1 MTPEGKAFLKGIKMT
16 SEHDRFLK
24 NRTAEFNYKINKVAL
39 LLSNRFKSTPTN
51 TKRILAISIIRCI
64 ITYITTKTLKEDF
77 NKLVQYIENSQIVDD
92 LLETPVPTEDELA
105 EHFPQLVYSF
115 AGAAYHEFRYQAY
128 AKLTNTSGR
137 LVKIGGI
144 TNLTIAFQIDKMIDD
159 SVNHRYMFRTESHKS
174 NGTSEFMFAFTLL
187 LLASVPFAQ
196 EVIKYLENLY
206 LMETN
211 PFRLF
216 GENHV
221 QQS

>member
-51 TKRILAISIIRCI
+51 TKRILAISIMRCI
-64 ITYITTKTLKEDF
+64 ITYITTKTFKEDF
-77 NKLVQYIENSQIVDD
+77 NKLVQYIENSQIVGD

-137 LVKIGGI
+137 PVKIGGI

-174 NGTSEFMFAFTLL
+174 NGISEFMFAFTLL

>member
-51 TKRILAISIIRCI
+51 TKRILAISIMRCI
-64 ITYITTKTLKEDF
+64 ITYITTKTFKEDF

-137 LVKIGGI
+137 PVKIGGI

-159 SVNHRYMFRTESHKS
+159 SVNHRYMFRTKSHKS

>member
-1 MTPEGKAFLKGIKMT
+1 MT
-16 SEHDRFLK
+16 SEHDKFLK
-24 NRTAEFNYKINKVAL
+24 NRTSYFNCKIKNTASYLANK
-39 LLSNRFKSTPTN
+39 FKNEPLVI
-51 TKRILAISIIRCI
+51 RQILAISIIRCI
-64 ITYITTKTLKEDF
+64 ITYITTKTFKEDF
-77 NKLVQYIENSQIVDD
+77 DKLVQFIENSQIVDD
-92 LLETPVPTEDELA
+92 LLETPIPTEDELA
-105 EHFPQLVYSF
+105 KYFPQLVCSTT
-115 AGAAYHEFRYQAY
+115 GTIYHDFRYEAY
-128 AKLTNTSGR
+128 AKLTNPSGR
-137 LVKIGGI
+137 DVKIGGI

-159 SVNHRYMFRTESHKS
+159 SVNHHYMFRTESHKS

-196 EVIKYLENLY
+196 KTIKYLEDLY

>member
-1 MTPEGKAFLKGIKMT
+1 MT

-24 NRTAEFNYKINKVAL
+24 NRTAEFNYKINKTASL
-39 LLSNRFKSTPTN
+39 LANKFKRTSTDIR
-51 TKRILAISIIRCI
+51 RILAISIMRCI
-64 ITYITTKTLKEDF
+64 ITYITTKTFKEDF

-105 EHFPQLVYSF
+105 KYFPQLVYSTT
-115 AGAAYHEFRYQAY
+115 GTIYHDFRYEAY
-128 AKLTNTSGR
+128 AKLTNPSGR
-137 LVKIGGI
+137 GVKIGGI

-159 SVNHRYMFRTESHKS
+159 SVNHHYMFRTESHKS

-196 EVIKYLENLY
+196 KTIKYLEDLY